1 VLFRYDMDM
10 FDSFLAELLVLSLL
24 VISCARVF
32 FIQNAKIDSATVV
45 PAAAFLFSLCTFV
58 VWGAEIPLVL
68 CLALS
73 LLVMLT
79 NCRALHRF
87 CSHLYVDHYSIVFSI
102 FSIVELVLSLILL
115 VLVVLFRPVHYT
127 TKKFN
132 AVKTRTLLSG
142 SLASGLEQT
151 ERLFSKASGILYTYA
166 PAPTVAPAES
176 TERSSK
182 PCIIFVPGKRANV
195 IQYEPYFLFLA
206 QKGYTVCAAEFYS
219 SEMKWFSPAADTKFL
234 RRAAGVLLSLRNQ
247 KDYDSFAKKTSDQ
260 TAQEYAALAKTVL
273 GIEGTGT
280 PLFVVT
286 DGIDTATTV
295 KIITAVRKNCTGYF
309 SLARIREYKTSGYGF
324 VEQTDVWLG
333 KALGVERDSS
343 FFIPRYAA
351 NKTIAAA
358 ESSIKPHKR
367 TAAPVTS
374 QQQTAPA
381 DQTISAGSTSP
392 DESTVLESNSP
403 VSEIMKLSEQDAD
416 EAIKESAPDASA
428 TIGTAT
434 NSATTS
440 GTTTGHAAT
449 TAATNITTAASGSIT
464 AAGATDTTTSAQTT
478 ASTATATAA
487 QQGTAAAS
495 ETSSVN
501 SNTASNSSAEGGT
514 Q

>member
-1 VLFRYDMDM
+1 M
-10 FDSFLAELLVLSLL
+10 FDSFIAELLVLTLL

-32 FIQNAKIDSATVV
+32 FIQNAKIDSATVI

-79 NCRALHRF
+79 NFRALHRF

-102 FSIVELVLSLILL
+102 FSILELVLSLILL

-127 TKKFN
+127 AKKFN

-142 SLASGLEQT
+142 SFATGLEQT

-166 PAPTVAPAES
+166 PASTVTTAES

-273 GIEGTGT
+273 GIKGTGT

-309 SLARIREYKTSGYGF
+309 PLARIHEYKTSGYGF

-343 FFIPRYAA
+343 LFIPRYAA

-381 DQTISAGSTSP
+381 DQTISTASASP
-392 DESTVLESNSP
+392 DGIIVPESNSP

-428 TIGTAT
+428 T
-434 NSATTS
+434 S
-440 GTTTGHAAT
+440 GTTTNGTTTNGTTTNGATTNGTAT
-449 TAATNITTAASGSIT
+449 TAATNMTTAVSGSTT
-464 AAGATDTTTSAQTT
+464 ATGATDTAASAQTT
-478 ASTATATAA
+478 ASTATAAPA
-487 QQGTAAAS
+487 QQGTAATS

-501 SNTASNSSAEGGT
+501 SNTASNSSAQGGT